1 MSEDIFLLK
10 LVTGEEIIGKTEES
24 ETMFFV
30 KKPIQVFQFPDKE
43 SGKMKMGIGE
53 FMPHVEN
60 TNIMVLKTAIAVV
73 AVPRDEM
80 IQQYKEITSDIILP
94 DSKIQLA

>member
-30 KKPIQVFQFPDKE
+30 KKPIQIFQFPDKE
-43 SGKMKMGIGE
+43 SGKMKMGIGD

-60 TNIMVLKTAIAVV
+60 TNVMILKNAIAVI
-73 AVPRDEM
+73 AVPREEM
-80 IQQYKEITSDIILP
+80 IQQYREITSDIILP
-94 DSKIQLA
+94 DSKIQLV